1 MRKVVKGA
9 AIASMAL
16 LAGCQTIV
24 VTPPADCISYIPDS
38 WKLAIPGAPLPSDD
52 SQAEW
57 LKFGLA
63 QSGQLSKANG
73 KAEDIL
79 HIVTICE
86 KKANAAR
93 PRKKFLGVF

>member
-1 MRKVVKGA
+1 MPKVMLLA
-9 AIASMAL
+9 PLAL

-38 WKLAIPGAPLPSDD
+38 WKLTIPGAPLPSDD

-57 LKFGLA
+57 MKFGLA

-79 HIVTICE
+79 HIFTICE
-86 KKANAAR
+86 TKANAAR
-93 PRKKFLGVF
+93 PRKKFLGIF

>member
-1 MRKVVKGA
+1 MPKVMLLA
-9 AIASMAL
+9 PLAL

-57 LKFGLA
+57 MKFALS

-79 HIVTICE
+79 HIVQICE
-86 KKANAAR
+86 TKANAAR
-93 PRKKFLGVF
+93 PRKKFLGIF